1 MFCGKLHQNLSS
13 CRPADCYLFQD
24 DEYSFTLAS
33 SHRQTVSI
41 SPGKNSSRLSS
52 GGSVQS
58 SLGSGQLS
66 DRSSPCCSSR
76 VVLSH
81 WSTSVQ
87 ILCSHWWTPYYAGTK
102 VYAITTHLMRLSV
115 CCYGMISG
123 QCIRELA
130 SARSKYWTIGS
141 STLCSCRNMRF
152 PDVLCIMY

>member
-102 VYAITTHLMRLSV
+102 VYATTTHLHGMA
-115 CCYGMISG
+115 CY
-123 QCIRELA
+123 A
-130 SARSKYWTIGS
+130 SNVHFAL
-141 STLCSCRNMRF
+141 LCSSASYHLYVFRVVSGRRRATA
-152 PDVLCIMY
+152 P